1 MDKRKISLLANISM
15 IIGTLFLIIG
25 VLYFINNTVKND
37 DNSLGAAQINN
48 FWDGSVSATT
58 TTLTAGKASV
68 VLTQNS
74 ARNYAVLTN
83 VSDTIAYLA
92 FNSTTTP
99 NAVPLLEEEN
109 YVIPLAAS
117 GGTYTI
123 NLDNL
128 YLGQVIATSS
138 AAVEIRALE
147 TR

>member
-1 MDKRKISLLANISM
+1 MDTRKISLLANISM
-15 IIGTLFLIIG
+15 IIGILFLIVG
-25 VLYFINNTVKND
+25 VLYFINNIAKND

-48 FWDGSVSATT
+48 FWDGTVSATT
-58 TTLTAGKASV
+58 TTLTAGEASV

-83 VSDTIAYLA
+83 TSATIAYLA
-92 FNSTTTP
+92 FNATTTP
-99 NAVPLLEEEN
+99 NAVPLLGEEN

-123 NLDNL
+123 DLDNL

-138 AAVEIRALE
+138 GVVEIRVLE